1 MLLKLYFYKQ
11 NIFYFIYKLNI
22 HFKIIT
28 VMFLNSSSNIS
39 KILESLIYGG
49 YKYLQ
54 ENHLESMVLGISG
67 GLDSTLTAY
76 IANKIVQQ
84 HPEFKLIGISLPSY
98 SNKDDENNS
107 ALSALSFCNE
117 YKVVDIENTYN
128 TIKNLC
134 ENTYDDALQNG
145 NIKARLR
152 MIYLYNVASKNKGVV
167 LDTDN
172 LTEHYLGFWTLH
184 GDVGDLNFLNT
195 FWKNELYTIINWIIE
210 NDKDLSETQL
220 KALIKA
226 RDITP
231 TDGNGVKA
239 GGDLAQ
245 IAPGCTYEQV
255 DTVLAE
261 ITQPRVIVRNAKLI
275 KDTGITHD
283 SFKLIEKRYWNSEYK
298 RAKSPH
304 IINPRD
310 FYYIFK
316 K

>member
-1 MLLKLYFYKQ
+1 MENASQALIIAGAILLAILLIAVGMFIFNKANSAVQDSAGQMDQNAIQASKQ
-11 NIFYFIYKLNI
+11 KF
-22 HFKIIT
+22 
-28 VMFLNSSSNIS
+28 
-39 KILESLIYGG
+39 ESYQG
-49 YKYLQ
+49 K
-54 ENHLESMVLGISG
+54 ISG
-67 GLDSTLTAY
+67 
-76 IANKIVQQ
+76 
-84 HPEFKLIGISLPSY
+84 
-98 SNKDDENNS
+98 
-107 ALSALSFCNE
+107 
-117 YKVVDIENTYN
+117 
-128 TIKNLC
+128 
-134 ENTYDDALQNG
+134 
-145 NIKARLR
+145 
-152 MIYLYNVASKNKGVV
+152 
-167 LDTDN
+167 
-172 LTEHYLGFWTLH
+172 
-184 GDVGDLNFLNT
+184 
-195 FWKNELYTIINWIIE
+195 
-210 NDKDLSETQL
+210 TQL
-220 KALIKA
+220 KALIQA

-283 SFKLIEKRYWNSEYK
+283 SFKLIEQRYWNSEYK